1 MLGQINIEEAPRFAD
16 LGARH
21 LAGLGAG
28 LQGVRVKAEEFS
40 GFGEVE
46 RAHHRIQ

>member
-1 MLGQINIEEAPRFAD
+1 MLGQINIQKPPRFAD

-21 LAGLGAG
+21 RAGLGAG
-28 LQGVRVKAEEFS
+28 LQGVRVQAEEFG

-46 RAHHRIQ
+46 RAHVSR